1 MTEKRS
7 KQEII
12 IWDRQNKKDVTEK
25 VYGDRFIS
33 ALYNTKLGRL
43 ITDKAL
49 SGKKL
54 SQIYGRYQSSRISR
68 RKIDAFIEQFQ
79 VVKSDFET
87 SSHKSFNDF
96 FIRKFKKGKRPFI
109 KDKNKMGAFAE
120 GRYLAFEHIS
130 PEQTF
135 PVKGVWLHAD
145 DLIGDKNK
153 AKDFIG
159 GPLLIARLCPVD
171 YHRFHYPDA
180 GETLESFRVKGLL
193 HSVNPIALKQ
203 RSKIFITNERHVS
216 ILETKHF
223 GKLAYIEVGALCV
236 GKIVQTHKESEPFS
250 KGDEKGYFLF
260 GGSTVILIG
269 QAGRWNL
276 DEDLLL
282 KTRQNQET
290 LVRLGEPIATMNLP
304 LP

>member
-1 MTEKRS
+1 
-7 KQEII
+7 
-12 IWDRQNKKDVTEK
+12 
-25 VYGDRFIS
+25 
-33 ALYNTKLGRL
+33 
-43 ITDKAL
+43 
-49 SGKKL
+49 
-54 SQIYGRYQSSRISR
+54 
-68 RKIDAFIEQFQ
+68 
-79 VVKSDFET
+79 
-87 SSHKSFNDF
+87 
-96 FIRKFKKGKRPFI
+96 
-109 KDKNKMGAFAE
+109 
-120 GRYLAFEHIS
+120 
-130 PEQTF
+130 
-135 PVKGVWLHAD
+135 
-145 DLIGDKNK
+145 
-153 AKDFIG
+153 
-159 GPLLIARLCPVD
+159 
-171 YHRFHYPDA
+171 
-180 GETLESFRVKGLL
+180 L